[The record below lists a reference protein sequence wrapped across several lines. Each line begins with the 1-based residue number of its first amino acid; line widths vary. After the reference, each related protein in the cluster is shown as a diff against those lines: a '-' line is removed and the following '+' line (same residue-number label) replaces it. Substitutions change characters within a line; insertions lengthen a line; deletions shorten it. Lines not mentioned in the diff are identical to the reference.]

1 MIGEADRTEDDW
13 IRAFVPIF
21 ADGIG
26 VRRLRY
32 RYTERSFVAPSC
44 ETTDNTVTLTIH
56 VGTAFSGLDYAP
68 SANVTL
74 MTHVGT
80 ASSGLDY
87 APSAKGRLKEYAG
100 EWVALDDGNVIAH
113 DSSAIAVLQS
123 ARNQGVRKP
132 HILFVED
139 IEDGVSRIGF

>member
-68 SANVTL
+68 SA
-74 MTHVGT
+74 
-80 ASSGLDY
+80 
-87 APSAKGRLKEYAG
+87 KGRLKEYAG

-113 DSSAIAVLQS
+113 DASAISVLQS
-123 ARNQGVRKP
+123 ARDQGVRKP

-139 IEDGVSRIGF
+139 IKEGVSRIGL

>member
-44 ETTDNTVTLTIH
+44 ETTDNTVTL
-56 VGTAFSGLDYAP
+56 
-68 SANVTL
+68 

-113 DSSAIAVLQS
+113 DASAISVLQS
-123 ARNQGVRKP
+123 ARDQGVRKP

-139 IEDGVSRIGF
+139 IKEGVSRIGL

>member
-26 VRRLRY
+26 VRTHRY
-32 RYTERSFVAPSC
+32 RYTERWFEAQFS
-44 ETTDNTVTLTIH
+44 ETTDNTVTLTMH
-56 VGTAFSGLDYAP
+56 VGGAFSGLDYAP
-68 SANVTL
+68 SANVTF
-74 MTHVGT
+74 TKDVGT
-80 ASSGLDY
+80 AFSGFY
-87 APSAKGRLKEYAG
+87 APSAKGRLKQYAG

-123 ARNQGVRKP
+123 ARDQGVRKP

>member
-1 MIGEADRTEDDW
+1 MIGEADRTEVDW
-13 IRAFVPIF
+13 IASVPIF

-26 VRRLRY
+26 VRKLRY
-32 RYTERSFVAPSC
+32 RYTERSFVAQFS

-56 VGTAFSGLDYAP
+56 VGTAF
-68 SANVTL
+68 
-74 MTHVGT
+74 
-80 ASSGLDY
+80 SGLDY

-113 DSSAIAVLQS
+113 DASAISVLQS
-123 ARNQGVRKP
+123 ARDQGVRKP

-139 IEDGVSRIGF
+139 IKEGVSRIGL